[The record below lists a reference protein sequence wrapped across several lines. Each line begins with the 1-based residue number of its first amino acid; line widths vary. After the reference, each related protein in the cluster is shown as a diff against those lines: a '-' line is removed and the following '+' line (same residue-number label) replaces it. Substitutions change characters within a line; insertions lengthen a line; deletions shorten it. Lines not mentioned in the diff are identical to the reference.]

1 MNQYI
6 QIKQEEFRKTIEFF
20 KKDISA
26 LRTGRANPA
35 MLDGIL
41 VEAYGTKTP
50 LAGIGSV
57 TVSDA
62 KSLIVSPWDKSVI
75 KDVEKAIVEA
85 DLGVG
90 VVNEGD
96 KIRITIPAITE
107 ENRRGLVKKLNEKME
122 EGRISIRQTRDEV
135 KEKIETA
142 EKNKEISEDDK
153 FRFIKELDE
162 EVRKINDEL
171 KTIRDKK
178 EEEIMTI

>member
-1 MNQYI
+1 MNQYL
-6 QIKQEEFRKTIEFF
+6 QIKKEEFRKTIEFF

-41 VEAYGTKTP
+41 VEAYGAKTL
-50 LAGIGSV
+50 LAGVGSV

-62 KSLIVSPWDKSVI
+62 KSLVISPWDKTVI

-96 KIRITIPAITE
+96 KIRITIPQITE
-107 ENRRGLVKKLNEKME
+107 ENRKELVKKLNEKME
-122 EGRISIRQTRDEV
+122 DARIALRKVRDEI
-135 KEKIETA
+135 KEEIEKA
-142 EKNKEISEDDK
+142 ETDKKISEDDK
-153 FRFIKELDE
+153 FRFIKEMDE
-162 EVRKINDEL
+162 EIRKKNDEI
-171 KTIRDKK
+171 KEIRDKK
-178 EEEIMTI
+178 EGDIMTI